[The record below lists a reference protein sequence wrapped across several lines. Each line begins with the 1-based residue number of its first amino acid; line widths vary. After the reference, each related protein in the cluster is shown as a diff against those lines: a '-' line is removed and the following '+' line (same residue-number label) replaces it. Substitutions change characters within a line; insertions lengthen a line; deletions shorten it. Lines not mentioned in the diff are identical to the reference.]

1 MTTPELPFT
10 GERFTP
16 ECVREIW
23 HEHGHR
29 YAFAAPLAHGRR
41 VLDAA
46 CGEGFGS
53 ALLARAGAHSVLGVD
68 IADSAITHARS
79 RYGAQPVLSFAR
91 ADVCALD
98 AFPDNSFDLI
108 VRSEGRRVGK
118 ECVST
123 CRFRGSPYL

>member
-1 MTTPELPFT
+1 MRISDWSSDVCSSDL
-10 GERFTP
+10 
-16 ECVREIW
+16 
-23 HEHGHR
+23 
-29 YAFAAPLAHGRR
+29 R

-108 VRSEGRRVGK
+108 VSFETLEHEIGRAHV
-118 ECVST
+118 
-123 CRFRGSPYL
+123 